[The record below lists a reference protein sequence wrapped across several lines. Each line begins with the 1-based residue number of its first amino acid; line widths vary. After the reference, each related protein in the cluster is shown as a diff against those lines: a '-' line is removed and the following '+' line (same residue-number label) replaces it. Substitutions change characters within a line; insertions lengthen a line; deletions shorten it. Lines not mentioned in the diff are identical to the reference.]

1 MSWPYEKLEPN
12 ECLVAKTNQFY
23 HPVEVGD
30 KVTVKIEWTNYF
42 NTMRYQYNKAA
53 EEHDWPIME
62 HIYTYDGSG
71 EAAVTEFECTVK
83 DLVAETYGKMPDAS
97 STKQIMME
105 YEYYT
110 DLIARSTTFNELL
123 IDKELG
129 EVFLL
134 WMLTV
139 DDLAYQYAD

>member
-1 MSWPYEKLEPN
+1 M
-12 ECLVAKTNQFY
+12 
-23 HPVEVGD
+23 
-30 KVTVKIEWTNYF
+30 
-42 NTMRYQYNKAA
+42 
-53 EEHDWPIME
+53 
-62 HIYTYDGSG
+62 
-71 EAAVTEFECTVK
+71 TEIECTVK